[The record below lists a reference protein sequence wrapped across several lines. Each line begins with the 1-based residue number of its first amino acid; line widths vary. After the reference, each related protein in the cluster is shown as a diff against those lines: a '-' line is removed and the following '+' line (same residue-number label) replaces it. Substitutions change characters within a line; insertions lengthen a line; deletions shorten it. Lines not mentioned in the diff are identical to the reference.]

1 MLIDGFGR
9 KHDYLRVSVT
19 ERCNFRCQYCMPEKP
34 FSWVPKENLLSY
46 EDLFKFIKAS
56 IDEGIKKVRITGGEP
71 LLREG
76 LEQFIKMIYD
86 YKNDIDLALTT
97 NGFLLPNA
105 AQKLKDAG
113 LKRINIS
120 LDSLNAATAAK
131 IAQKDVLE
139 TVLEGIQAAADAGLK
154 IKINCV
160 PIKGI
165 NDVDLVEVLDF
176 CKSEGYVV
184 RFIEFME
191 NNHAKDGAKGLNSD
205 EIKAIIA
212 TKYPNFKMVPRDN
225 SSPAQYY
232 ELEDGFQF
240 GIIEPHKDDSGVW
253 HNSVDDSEMFST
265 SGFLGDNTKTVYQ
278 ASTLVAGSH
287 TVTFRCL
294 DSDLLSPSTEVIRT
308 FIVLPSPFET
318 ITANV
323 THVKAM
329 HILALRTAVNTIRQ
343 YYGMEIV
350 SWDEEIVA
358 VKTAVREWPYHIME
372 LRAALEPVITMI
384 NSFDTSSTF
393 DIPPV
398 TWLPIGTGRPKADV
412 VQQIQNLLLTM

>member
-71 LLREG
+71 LLREN
-76 LEQFIKMIYD
+76 LDVFLKMIFD

-97 NGFLLPNA
+97 NGFLLSKV

-120 LDSLNAATAAK
+120 LDSLNHATAAK
-131 IAQKDVLE
+131 IAQKDVLKN
-139 TVLEGIQAAADAGLK
+139 VLEGIQKACDVGLK

-165 NDVDLVEVLDF
+165 NDNDVLNVLEF
-176 CKSEGYVV
+176 CKEKGYVV

-191 NNHAKDGAKGLNSD
+191 NHHAKDGAKGLNSD
-205 EIKAIIA
+205 EIKAIISQ
-212 TKYPNFKMVPRDN
+212 KYPNFKMIPRDS

-240 GIIEPHKDDSGVW
+240 GIIEPHKDD
-253 HNSVDDSEMFST
+253 
-265 SGFLGDNTKTVYQ
+265 Q
-278 ASTLVAGSH
+278 
-287 TVTFRCL
+287 
-294 DSDLLSPSTEVIRT
+294 
-308 FIVLPSPFET
+308 
-318 ITANV
+318 
-323 THVKAM
+323 
-329 HILALRTAVNTIRQ
+329 
-343 YYGMEIV
+343 
-350 SWDEEIVA
+350 
-358 VKTAVREWPYHIME
+358 
-372 LRAALEPVITMI
+372 
-384 NSFDTSSTF
+384 
-393 DIPPV
+393 
-398 TWLPIGTGRPKADV
+398 
-412 VQQIQNLLLTM
+412 